1 MVRISLMVKRILA
14 TRIVRLDRREV
25 LAGLGATASLY
36 GLPALAAADAPQR
49 LALRA
54 LETTIR
60 LQWSDRRN
68 TPVWL
73 LRATPETLR
82 FKPGTLEVAFENDL
96 PVPATLDW
104 RGLDGAPAA
113 EPLTA
118 RPPLAPGA
126 KASFTVAL
134 RRPGTFLCELRPL
147 ADGPARPC
155 QPVALVVEEDKPPT
169 VDQDMV
175 MLIEEWRLRADG
187 TAAAPGTDPK
197 DTEVFHTIN
206 GSYSSDMLGNAVRA
220 NQRFRYR
227 FINGSP
233 RTPVAVKFENLDIR
247 VMAIDS
253 QPAEPFLAR
262 NGAVVMAPGSR
273 VDAFVDVTG
282 QPGQPFTLLLHDG
295 KQAHRVADF
304 VISSEPPIRPTPL
317 PQAQPFPS
325 DGLPA
330 QLDLK
335 NALRIDLPLGGP
347 EWTPQ
352 QSFATSAAPAF
363 QAKAGRIVVLAL
375 ANRADRASVFHL
387 HGHHFRL
394 LDRLDD
400 GWKPFWLDTLA
411 VEPGQ
416 TARIAFAAE
425 HAGRFLLESVA
436 TDWTAPRLVRSYSVG

>member
-1 MVRISLMVKRILA
+1 MVRIGLMAKRIF
-14 TRIVRLDRREV
+14 RVDRRRV

-36 GLPALAAADAPQR
+36 GLPARAVAEAPQR

-54 LETTIR
+54 LEATIR
-60 LQWSDRRN
+60 LQRGDQRN

-73 LRATPETLR
+73 LRTTPETLR
-82 FKPGTLEVAFENDL
+82 FKPGAVEVAFQNDL

-104 RGLDGAPAA
+104 RGLDGSPAA
-113 EPLTA
+113 EPLTTQ
-118 RPPLAPGA
+118 PPLAPGA
-126 KASFTVAL
+126 KVSFTLGL
-134 RRPGTFLCELRPL
+134 RRPGTFLCALRPL
-147 ADGPARPC
+147 ADAPARPC
-155 QPVALVVEEDKPPT
+155 QPIALIVEEGEPPT
-169 VDQDMV
+169 VDQDTV

-187 TAAAPGTDPK
+187 TAVAPGTDPK
-197 DTEVFHTIN
+197 DTETFHTIN
-206 GSYSSDMLGNAVRA
+206 GSFSSDLLGIAVRA
-220 NQRFRYR
+220 NQRFRFR

-233 RTPVAVKFENLDIR
+233 RTPVAVKLENLDVR

-262 NGAVVMAPGSR
+262 NGALVMAPGSR
-273 VDAFVDVTG
+273 VDALVDVTG
-282 QPGQPFTLLLHDG
+282 QPGQPFNLLLHDG
-295 KQAHRVADF
+295 KQAHRVSDY
-304 VISSEPPIRPTPL
+304 VISSEPPIRATPL
-317 PQAQPFPS
+317 PQAPPFPS

-335 NALRIDLPLGGP
+335 NALRIDLPLGGAQ
-347 EWTPQ
+347 WTPQ

-363 QAKAGRIVVLAL
+363 QAKTGRTVVLAL
-375 ANRADRASVFHL
+375 ANRADRATVFHL

-411 VEPGQ
+411 VDPGQ
-416 TARIAFAAE
+416 TARVAFLAE

-436 TDWTAPRLVRSYSVG
+436 TDWTAPRLVRVYGVG

>member
-1 MVRISLMVKRILA
+1 MVRIAVMARRIFQ
-14 TRIVRLDRREV
+14 VDRRQV

-36 GLPALAAADAPQR
+36 GQPARAAAEAPQR

-54 LETTIR
+54 LETTVR
-60 LQWSDRRN
+60 LPWGDWRN
-68 TPVWL
+68 TPIWL

-82 FKPGTLEVAFENDL
+82 FKPGDVEVAFQNDL
-96 PVPATLDW
+96 PVPTTLDW
-104 RGLDGAPAA
+104 RGLDGSPAT
-113 EPLTA
+113 EPLTTQ
-118 RPPLAPGA
+118 PPLGPGA
-126 KASFTVAL
+126 KVNFAL
-134 RRPGTFLCELRPL
+134 GLHRPGTFLCELRPL
-147 ADGPARPC
+147 ADAAARPC
-155 QPVALVVEEDKPPT
+155 QPMALVVAEGEPPT
-169 VDQDMV
+169 VDQDTV

-187 TAAAPGTDPK
+187 TAVAAGTDPK
-197 DTEVFHTIN
+197 DTETFYMIN
-206 GSYSSDMLGNAVRA
+206 GSFSSDVLAISARA
-220 NQRFRYR
+220 NQRIRFR

-233 RTPVAVKFENLDIR
+233 RSPVAVKLENLDVR

-262 NGAVVMAPGSR
+262 NGALVMAPGSR
-273 VDAFVDVTG
+273 VDALVDVTG

-295 KQAHRVADF
+295 KQAHHVLDY
-304 VISSEPPIRPTPL
+304 VISREPPIRPTPL
-317 PQAQPFPS
+317 PQALPFRS

-335 NALRIDLPLGGP
+335 NALRIDLLLGGA

-352 QSFATSAAPAF
+352 RSFAASAAPAF
-363 QAKAGRIVVLAL
+363 QAKPGRTVVLAL
-375 ANRADRASVFHL
+375 ANRAHRATVFHL

-416 TARIAFAAE
+416 SARIAFLAE
-425 HAGRFLLESVA
+425 HAGRYLLESA
-436 TDWTAPRLVRSYSVG
+436 ANDWSAPRLVRFYGVG